1 MEMAL
6 AISNLQTDDFQD
18 DTLEIA
24 MLHAHLAAR
33 PGHAGLS
40 TVRDLKLW
48 ALKFDFLH
56 IKNH

>member
-24 MLHAHLAAR
+24 MLHAHLAAMSWACR
-33 PGHAGLS
+33 AQHCQGLE
-40 TVRDLKLW
+40 TLGPQ
-48 ALKFDFLH
+48 
-56 IKNH
+56 I